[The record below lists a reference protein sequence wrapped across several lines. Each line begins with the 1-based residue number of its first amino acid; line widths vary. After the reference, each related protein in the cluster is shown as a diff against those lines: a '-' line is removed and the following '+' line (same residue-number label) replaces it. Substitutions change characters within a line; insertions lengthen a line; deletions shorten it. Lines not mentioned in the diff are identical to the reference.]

1 MDKSEEIQQIIKNAI
16 KATTKCVFEFINNEN
31 TIVDKF
37 FKNEIPKAMLEVAE
51 TKQVSEYINEE
62 LAKVGIIYKKNKE

>member
-16 KATTKCVFEFINNEN
+16 EATTKGIFEFINNEN

-37 FKNEIPKAMLEVAE
+37 FKSEIPNAILEVTG

-62 LAKVGIIYKKNKE
+62 LEKVGIIYKKIKE

>member
-1 MDKSEEIQQIIKNAI
+1 
-16 KATTKCVFEFINNEN
+16 
-31 TIVDKF
+31 
-37 FKNEIPKAMLEVAE
+37 MLEVTG